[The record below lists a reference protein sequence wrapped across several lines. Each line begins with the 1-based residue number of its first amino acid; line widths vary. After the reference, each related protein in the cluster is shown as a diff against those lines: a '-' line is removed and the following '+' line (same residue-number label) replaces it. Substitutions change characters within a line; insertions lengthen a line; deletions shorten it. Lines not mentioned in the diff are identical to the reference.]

1 MQEKLEKDVPELNYV
16 GFFEWNADIIFPNF
30 I

>member
-1 MQEKLEKDVPELNYV
+1 MQEKLEKDVPDLNYFV
-16 GFFEWNADIIFPNF
+16 VFEWNADIIFPNF